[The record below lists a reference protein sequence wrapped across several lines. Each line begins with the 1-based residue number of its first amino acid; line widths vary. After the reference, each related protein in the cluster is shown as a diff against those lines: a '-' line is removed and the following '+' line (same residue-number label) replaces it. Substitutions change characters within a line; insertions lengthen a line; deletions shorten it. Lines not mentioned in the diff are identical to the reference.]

1 METAVINSPVGFI
14 EVKGDDSGI
23 VSILFFDKAEVTAQI
38 PAVLQECVTQLNE
51 YFAGNRR
58 EFNVKINPQGTDF
71 QKKVWNELL
80 KIPYGTTIT
89 YKELAIR
96 LGDVLCIRAAGTANG
111 KNKINIIIPCHR
123 VIGSN
128 GSLTGYGGG
137 LPRKR
142 FLLQFEGKN
151 TNVGLFGDS
160 HQIKKIYF

>member
-1 METAVINSPVGFI
+1 METAIISTPVGFI
-14 EVKGDDSGI
+14 EIKGDEAGI
-23 VSILFFDKAEVTAQI
+23 VSILFFDKAQPTSETPQLLKECI
-38 PAVLQECVTQLNE
+38 DQLQE
-51 YFAGNRR
+51 YFAGKRR
-58 EFNVKINPQGTDF
+58 EFSIKINPQGTEF
-71 QKKVWNELL
+71 QKKVWNELR

-123 VIGSN
+123 VIGSD

-142 FLLQFEGKN
+142 FLLQYEGEN
-151 TNVGLFGDS
+151 TNVGLFEND
-160 HQIKKIYF
+160 

>member
-1 METAVINSPVGFI
+1 METAVFISTVGFI

-23 VSILFFDKAEVTAQI
+23 VSILFFDKAEITEEI
-38 PAVLQECVTQLNE
+38 PSILQECVTQLQE

-58 EFNVKINPQGTDF
+58 EFSVKINPQGTDF
-71 QKKVWNELL
+71 QKKVWHELQN
-80 KIPYGTTIT
+80 IPYGTTIT

-123 VIGSN
+123 VIGSD

-142 FLLQFEGKN
+142 FLLQLEGKN
-151 TNVGLFGDS
+151 TDVGLFG
-160 HQIKKIYF
+160 

>member
-1 METAVINSPVGFI
+1 METAVFISTVGFI

-23 VSILFFDKAEVTAQI
+23 VSILFFDKAEITEEI
-38 PAVLQECVTQLNE
+38 PSILQECVTQLQE

-58 EFNVKINPQGTDF
+58 EFSVKINPQGTDF
-71 QKKVWNELL
+71 QKKVWNELQN
-80 KIPYGTTIT
+80 IPYGTTIT

-123 VIGSN
+123 VIGSD

-142 FLLQFEGKN
+142 FLLQLEGKN
-151 TNVGLFGDS
+151 FDVGLFG
-160 HQIKKIYF
+160 